1 MRACSENAESA
12 SGAIVM
18 AIDDDV
24 AVSYVIHH
32 LGLLDYCIQDTQE
45 RYLETGDALL
55 SILC

>member
-45 RYLETGDALL
+45 R
-55 SILC
+55 